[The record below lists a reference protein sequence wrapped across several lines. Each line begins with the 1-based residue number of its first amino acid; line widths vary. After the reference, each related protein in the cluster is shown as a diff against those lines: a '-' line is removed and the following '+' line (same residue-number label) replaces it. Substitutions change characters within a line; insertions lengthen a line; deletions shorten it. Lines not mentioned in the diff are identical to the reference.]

1 MYLKVKNKK
10 IEIKELTTFW
20 ERFKGL
26 KFIFEPID
34 YGIKFPHKRFST
46 TNFLCQKIDVILT
59 DREDNILYIYENLGT
74 EQYIFPMRK
83 VYNTYFLPIGT
94 AKNFKVGDKFLV
106 IDSKNKSHDKK
117 SVGKD
122 KKSKKKKN

>member
-10 IEIKELTTFW
+10 IKIKELTTFW

-26 KFIFEPID
+26 KFILEPID
-34 YGIKFPHKRFST
+34 YGIKFPHKKFST

-59 DREDNILYIYENLGT
+59 DKEEKILYIYEKLRT

-83 VYNTYFLPIGT
+83 VYNTYFLPLGT
-94 AKNFKVGDKFLV
+94 AANFKIGDKLPIV
-106 IDSKNKSHDKK
+106 DSNKDNGKVRKNK
-117 SVGKD
+117 
-122 KKSKKKKN
+122 KN